1 MKDGETKVDGED
13 EIVELDE
20 PINPFMELS
29 TLFIFGCEWECII
42 RMQ

>member
-20 PINPFMELS
+20 PINPFMEQLVVS
-29 TLFIFGCEWECII
+29 GNA
-42 RMQ
+42 

>member
-29 TLFIFGCEWECII
+29 TLFIFGCELECII